1 MSGLERNAVRVT
13 VDPELC
19 MGSGTCMAVAPAL
32 FDMGDDGTAKPLQ
45 SVVERSAKL
54 DEAVSRCPTGAI
66 EVTPA
71 TLG

>member
-1 MSGLERNAVRVT
+1 MSGDERVAVRVT

-19 MGSGTCMAVAPAL
+19 FGSGTCMAIAPVL
-32 FDMGDDGTAKPLQ
+32 FDMGDAGTAQPLR

-66 EVTPA
+66 EATPPA
-71 TLG
+71 